1 MESDWNWSLHPASDA
16 EFDSMMSSLDDHLA
30 KCGHQPFR
38 RPMQAEHLV
47 SVRLGVS
54 AVLSGPLSMGV
65 PRTRFGP
72 KDLLLR
78 VGEWYE
84 QNYGK
89 RLRPPFRARSFAIDI
104 RGTLWRVRLPI
115 VFGTVT
121 VFVDRN
127 LGKDYRGG
135 ALNILQSIDGFTQ
148 AYANRLHDEEI
159 ERVGEESHTAYL
171 AIEVLNGLSRHAFFE
186 QARMDYEHSIDALIS
201 GFSWSKARWETA
213 QCVEKILKGLLATAG
228 HEYPS
233 RGGAGHDIPRL
244 GEIVSDKLGLAL
256 NPDVLRKI
264 HCEPKVR
271 YGEESASP
279 EEAFMAHTAL
289 LGVMVLIGRK
299 LSVTEEAE

>member
-1 MESDWNWSLHPASDA
+1 MENDWNWSLRPASDA
-16 EFDSMMSSLDDHLA
+16 EFDAMMSSLDEHLA

-38 RPMQAEHLV
+38 RPTRAEHLV

-54 AVLSGPLSMGV
+54 AVLSGPLWIRA
-65 PRTRFGP
+65 PRTLFGP
-72 KDLLLR
+72 TDLLLR

-135 ALNILQSIDGFTQ
+135 ALNILQSIEGFTQ

-159 ERVGEESHTAYL
+159 ERIVEDSHMAYL
-171 AIEVLNGLSRHAFFE
+171 AIEVLNGLSQHVFFE
-186 QARMDYEHSIDALIS
+186 QARMDYEHSIDALMS
-201 GFSWSKARWETA
+201 GFSWSKVRWETA
-213 QCVEKILKGLLATAG
+213 QCAEKVLKGLLATAG

-233 RGGAGHDIPRL
+233 KGGTGHDIPRL
-244 GEIVSDKLGLAL
+244 GEIVSEKLGLAL
-256 NPDVLRKI
+256 VPELLTSI

-271 YGEESASP
+271 YGEQSVSP
-279 EEAFMAHTAL
+279 AEAFSAHAAL
-289 LGVMVLIGRK
+289 LDVMVFIGRRFNMA
-299 LSVTEEAE
+299 EEV